1 MSVIK
6 KLAGET
12 VYYGIS
18 SILGRILHFVV
29 LTPFYTSEHIFSKEE
44 YGLVTELFTY
54 SAILMV
60 FLSFRMETTFFRYG
74 SDEDNFE
81 RSFSTASLFLF
92 FSTLLFAL
100 PIWFFSEEIASSF
113 NLEGQAFY
121 IKLIVLIISF
131 DTLAAIPFAKLRL
144 KNRPKKFAF
153 LKVMNVLINLS
164 FVLFFLWFIPNHGSE
179 GLKGLYDYLNLDGTG
194 VIFVFWSGL
203 IASSLIFLSLLLEY
217 KGVNLKFD
225 FSLWKKM
232 LRYTLPLVLVGLC
245 AVFNKEA
252 GYLLL
257 KYLLDGDIETRRSII
272 GIFSANVKLA
282 VIMSLFTQAYNYAVE
297 PFFFNNK
304 NRKDNRQLYADSTL
318 LYVLV
323 GAMAFVGIMAFLPV
337 LKIIIQNEEMYVGLG
352 VVPYLLFAYILLGI
366 YYNLSVWFKLTD
378 RTQYASY
385 IAIAGSIITAI
396 VAFFAI
402 PLFSYYGVA
411 YAAVACYFVM
421 VSLSYAYGKKYYPIP
436 YDLKKI
442 GLYLGLAMLLNFFR
456 TEIIEVLDPSLFIEL
471 VLGSFIVL
479 LFIGIVFL
487 REKPYFKR
495 ILGK

>member
-29 LTPFYTSEHIFSKEE
+29 LTPFYTSPDIFSTEE

-74 SDEDNFE
+74 SDKGNFE
-81 RSFSTASLFLF
+81 KSFSTASIFLLV
-92 FSTLLFAL
+92 STLLFAI
-100 PIWFFSEEIASSF
+100 PIWIFSDSIAQSF
-113 NLEGQAFY
+113 NLEGQAYY

-144 KNRPKKFAF
+144 KNRPRKFAF
-153 LKVMNVLINLS
+153 LKVLNVLINLT
-164 FVLFFLWFIPNHGSE
+164 FVLFFLWFIPTHGSE
-179 GLKGLYDYLNLDGTG
+179 GLQGLHDKMNLDGTG

-203 IASSLIFLSLLLEY
+203 IASALIFLSLLFEY
-217 KGVNLKFD
+217 KGVKLSFD

-232 LRYTLPLVLVGLC
+232 LRYTLPLVVVGLC

-257 KYLLDGDIETRRSII
+257 KYLLDGDVESRRALI
-272 GIFSANVKLA
+272 GIYSANVKLA

-304 NRKDNRQLYADSTL
+304 NREDNRQLYADSAL

-323 GAMAFVGIMAFLPV
+323 AAIAFVGIMAFLPI
-337 LKIIIQNEEMYVGLG
+337 LKIIVQNEEMYVGLG
-352 VVPYLLFAYILLGI
+352 VVPYLLFAYILLGV

-378 RTQYASY
+378 RTQFAAY
-385 IAIAGSIITAI
+385 IAVASSIVTGI
-396 VAFFAI
+396 VAVIAI
-402 PLFSYYGVA
+402 PMFSYYGVA
-411 YAAVACYFVM
+411 YAAVACYLVM
-421 VSLSYAYGKKYYPIP
+421 VSLSYYYGRKYYPIP
-436 YDLKKI
+436 YNISKI
-442 GLYLGLAMLLNFFR
+442 GMYLGLAVLLNYAR
-456 TEIIEVLDPSLFIEL
+456 VKVVGILEPALLGEL
-471 VLGSFIVL
+471 MIGAIASC
-479 LFIGIVFL
+479 LFIGIIIL
-487 REKPYFKR
+487 KEQAYFKR